1 MKKKFTTIKIPEALK
16 RVIYRIL
23 EETGEPLFWFENT
36 SIKDFILAQEDIE
49 NKWEVGKRSK
59 EYIIRSSML
68 PLYLIDEVSA
78 LLEEYS
84 EMKGT
89 TKSNVVISALEKE
102 CKKRAIQMK
111 IEISL
116 EYRRKDEH

>member
-59 EYIIRSSML
+59 EYIIRASML

-102 CKKRAIQMK
+102 CKKRAVQMN
-111 IEISL
+111 IEINL

>member
-36 SIKDFILAQEDIE
+36 SIKDFILAQEEIE

-102 CKKRAIQMK
+102 CKKRAVQMN
-111 IEISL
+111 IEINL